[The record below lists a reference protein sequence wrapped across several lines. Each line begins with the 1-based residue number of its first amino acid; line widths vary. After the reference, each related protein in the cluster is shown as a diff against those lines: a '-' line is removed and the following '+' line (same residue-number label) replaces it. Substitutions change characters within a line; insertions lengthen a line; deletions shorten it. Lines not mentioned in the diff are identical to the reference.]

1 MSALSPRQMFLLDLA
16 CKPIQEGIGDTYHV
30 GTSADGRQ
38 GYRDVDVRTILSDE
52 QYGALLTAINAEG
65 IAFMGLAIGHYLH
78 ALSGL
83 PIDYQIQ
90 QQSAANRMHQGMR
103 NPLGMRDLTNF
114 CGDAVPDTTNN
125 ESEDKR

>member
-114 CGDAVPDTTNN
+114 CGDAVPDTTN
-125 ESEDKR
+125 EREQA